1 MTNAIVT
8 SSQKLTPDV
17 FQMIMQVA
25 PIMHEARL
33 FGTKTPQQAAAIMIK
48 GFELGFSLTAS
59 FENIHMIDDKPGL
72 SPKGALA
79 LIYNSPE
86 YAGIKV
92 SDDPPD
98 AKGNPTGCTVWMRRR
113 NGLEY
118 IARFTMDDARR
129 AGLVVPKSGW
139 EKYPA
144 NMLRWRAIGYC
155 ADVVFPDVIGGTK
168 RADEYGAEI
177 SPDGDVVIDAPWMQ
191 SGSQATGA
199 IPEPIKVAGLPYT
212 VSPSKPSMMGIA
224 NPGYATGL
232 TPGFEPEMNPNR
244 LSDLLAQYGAEKVM
258 GANGNKIPGTNEELD
273 AIEAALAEREMEIT
287 GGK

>member
-8 SSQKLTPDV
+8 SSQKLTPEV
-17 FQMIMQVA
+17 FQMITQVA
-25 PIMHEARL
+25 PVMHEARL

-48 GFELGFSLTAS
+48 GYELGFSLTAS

-86 YAGIKV
+86 CAGVKI
-92 SDDPPD
+92 SDEADS
-98 AKGNPTGCTVWMRRR
+98 KGIPTGCTVWMKRR

-118 IARFTMDDARR
+118 IARFTMEDAKR
-129 AGLVVPKSGW
+129 AGLVVAKSGW

-144 NMLRWRAIGYC
+144 NMMRWRAIGYC

-168 RADEYGAEI
+168 RADEYGADITPE
-177 SPDGDVVIDAPWMQ
+177 GDVIDAPWANI
-191 SGSQATGA
+191 GSQPKGGQVEST
-199 IPEPIKVAGLPYT
+199 
-212 VSPSKPSMMGIA
+212 IA

-232 TPGFEPEMNPNR
+232 TPGFVSQSEATMNPNR

-273 AIEAALAEREMEIT
+273 AIEALLVGEVVIPD
-287 GGK
+287 GN